1 MKLYAN
7 QLPSQLQKGLQPS
20 YLLFGDEPFQID
32 DSRRM
37 IKKAAKADGVEEFI
51 RLTDD
56 DQFDWLE
63 LLDHCQSMSL
73 FSSRKL
79 IELELTSGKIAKA
92 GSDVINQIAQQL
104 SQDTILVI
112 FGPKLE
118 QNQTRAA
125 WFKALDKAGC
135 YVPVYEIEGQHLRR
149 WLQQQLQQKNMQM
162 TPDAQSY
169 LLELTAGNLLACSQE
184 LEKIQMANQG
194 LFFDIQ
200 DIQKLVADQ
209 SRFSVFQLVDQLWLG
224 NGDKCVTILDRLQA
238 EEFEPNMLI
247 WSLQKDL
254 LLVKQLA
261 EANRFGLPHKDILD
275 KHKVWKNK
283 QQQFITAA
291 QRIPYTVL
299 ERAIEYLSQID
310 QQLKQHV
317 LAAPYSLFAHLF
329 IMLTGKYDLAN
340 LPLPLV
346 IEDQ

>member
-7 QLPSQLQKGLQPS
+7 QLPTQLKKGLQAS
-20 YLLFGDEPFQID
+20 YMLFGDEPFQID
-32 DSRRM
+32 DSRRI
-37 IKKAAKADGVEEFI
+37 IKQAAKADGVEEFI

-63 LLDHCQSMSL
+63 LVEHCQSMSL

-79 IELELTSGKIAKA
+79 IELELTSGKLPKPA
-92 GSDVINQIAQQL
+92 SDIIVQISEQL
-104 SQDTILVI
+104 SPDTILLI

-118 QNQTRAA
+118 QNQARAA
-125 WFKALDKAGC
+125 WFKSLDKSGC

-149 WLQQQLQQKNMQM
+149 WLQQQLQQRNMQM

-184 LEKIQMANQG
+184 LEKIQLANQS
-194 LFFDIQ
+194 LFIDIQ
-200 DIQKLVADQ
+200 EVQKLVADQ

-224 NGDKCVTILDRLQA
+224 NSDKCITILDRLQA
-238 EEFEPNMLI
+238 EEIEPNILI

-261 EANRFGLPHKDILD
+261 EANKFGLEHKAILD

-283 QQQFITAA
+283 QQQFINSAN
-291 QRIPYTVL
+291 RIPFPVL
-299 ERAIEYLSQID
+299 ERAIDYLSQVD
-310 QQLKQHV
+310 QQLKQQV
-317 LAAPYSLFAHLF
+317 LPAPFSLFAHII
-329 IMLTGKYDLAN
+329 IMLTGKYELAH
-340 LPLPLV
+340 LPLPLIV
-346 IEDQ
+346 ED

>member
-7 QLPSQLQKGLQPS
+7 QLSSHIKKGLQPS

-32 DSRRM
+32 DSRRI
-37 IKKAAKADGVEEFI
+37 IKQAAKSDGVDEFI

-63 LLDHCQSMSL
+63 LLEHCQSMSL
-73 FSSRKL
+73 FSARKL
-79 IELELTSGKIAKA
+79 IELELTSGKLPKA
-92 GSDVINQIAQQL
+92 GADIIVQIAERL
-104 SQDTILVI
+104 SEETILIV

-149 WLQQQLQQKNMQM
+149 WLQQQLQLRNMQM
-162 TPDAQSY
+162 TADAQSY

-184 LEKIQMANQG
+184 LEKIQLANQSN
-194 LFFDIQ
+194 FIDVQ

-224 NGDKCVTILDRLQA
+224 NSEKCVTILDRLQS
-238 EEFEPNMLI
+238 EEIEPNILI

-254 LLVKQLA
+254 LLVKQLVDG
-261 EANRFGLPHKDILD
+261 NKFGIASKEILD

-291 QRIPYTVL
+291 NRIPSHVIDC
-299 ERAIEYLSQID
+299 AINYLSKLD
-310 QQLKQHV
+310 QQLKQNT
-317 LAAPYSLFAHLF
+317 LAAPYSLFAHII

-346 IEDQ
+346 TED

>member
-7 QLPSQLQKGLQPS
+7 QLSSQLKKGLQPS

-32 DSRRM
+32 DSRKL
-37 IKKAAKADGVEEFI
+37 IKQAAKADGVEEFI

-63 LLDHCQSMSL
+63 LLEHCQSMSL

-79 IELELTSGKIAKA
+79 IELELTSGKLPKA
-92 GSDVINQIAQQL
+92 GSDTIVQIAEQL
-104 SQDTILVI
+104 SQETILVL

-118 QNQTRAA
+118 QNQTRSA

-149 WLQQQLQQKNMQM
+149 WLQQQLQLRKMQM

-184 LEKIQMANQG
+184 LEKIQLANQSA
-194 LFFDIQ
+194 FIDIQ
-200 DIQKLVADQ
+200 DIEKLVADQ

-224 NGDKCVTILDRLQA
+224 NSEKCVTILDRLQS
-238 EEFEPNMLI
+238 EEIEPNILV

-254 LLVKQLA
+254 LLVKQLI
-261 EANRFGLPHKDILD
+261 EANKFGLSPQDILA
-275 KHKVWKNK
+275 KHRVWKNK
-283 QQQFITAA
+283 QQQFIGAA
-291 QRIPYTVL
+291 NRIPSQVIDC
-299 ERAIEYLSQID
+299 AISYLATLD
-310 QQLKQHV
+310 QQLKQNV
-317 LAAPYSLFAHLF
+317 LAAPYSLFAHII

-346 IEDQ
+346 AED